1 MENLNFD
8 QLFDGYCPESKLS
21 GKSVRMRLNANDFYE
36 SEASGLQIAISYPG
50 VQAAVLKRRGSG
62 KFKNTVSYADSLENG
77 ELLSPQKIERF
88 PFFSDVVFANQEQF
102 AQFLEHEVE
111 KHQTRGH

>member
-1 MENLNFD
+1 MDILNFD

-36 SEASGLQIAISYPG
+36 SEATGLQIAVSYPG
-50 VQAAVLKRRGSG
+50 VQAAVLKQRGSG

-77 ELLSPQKIERF
+77 ELLSPQQSERF
-88 PFFSDVVFANQEQF
+88 PFCSDDVFADHQHF
-102 AQFLEHEVE
+102 AHFLEQEVE
-111 KHQTRGH
+111 KHQIGGR